1 MNKQEHA
8 EQDYLAGMKYKDIAD
23 KYHVSINTVKSWKKR
38 YGWQRTQNKKGA
50 HKTAKRVHTKPQ
62 KGAHKIVPEAL
73 NELETNDEL
82 NEKQKLFCLFY
93 LQRFNATWAYQQA
106 YGASWSTAN
115 VNGPRL
121 LVNASVRAELDNL
134 RMIREQAE
142 AIKADDIV
150 RELQRQ
156 AFANIGDYVE
166 AKRVKHL
173 RWMKH
178 YIKQGPYINSSGKHY
193 ELLPYIDPETGK
205 QAFYYKNEV
214 NFTNKGDT
222 SLLKTLRLDKGDA
235 LVETNDKVKALTELL
250 KRYPVPT
257 VMQSAQIRKAKA
269 EAEIAEAKAKEIK
282 KVEHHEDGTLVVDDL
297 GGVDDDNED

>member
-1 MNKQEHA
+1 MNKQKQA
-8 EQDYLAGMKYKDIAD
+8 EEDYLSGMKYKDIAD
-23 KYHVSINTVKSWKKR
+23 KYQVSINTVKSWKKR
-38 YGWQRTQNKKGA
+38 YGWQRTPNKKGA
-50 HKTAKRVHTKPQ
+50 HKVTKRVHTKSK
-62 KGAHKIVPEAL
+62 KGAHKLVDQ
-73 NELETNDEL
+73 LETNGQL
-82 NEKQKLFCLFY
+82 NEKQKLFCLYY
-93 LQRFNATWAYQQA
+93 LQRFNATWAYQKA
-106 YGASWSTAN
+106 YGASWNTAN

-156 AFANIGDYVE
+156 AFADIGDYVE
-166 AKRVKHL
+166 AKRVKHR

-178 YIKQGPYINSSGKHY
+178 YVKHGLYINGSGKHY
-193 ELLPYIDPETGK
+193 ELVPYIDPETGK
-205 QAFYYKNEV
+205 QAVYYENEV
-214 NFTNKGDT
+214 TFTGEGDT
-222 SLLKTLRLDKGDA
+222 SLLKTLRLDKGEA

-257 VMQSAQIRKAKA
+257 VIQSAQIRKAKA

>member
-1 MNKQEHA
+1 MNNQKQA
-8 EQDYLAGMKYKDIAD
+8 EKDYLSGMKYKDIAD
-23 KYHVSINTVKSWKKR
+23 KYQVSINTVKSWKKR
-38 YGWQRTQNKKGA
+38 YGWQRTPNKKGA
-50 HKTAKRVHTKPQ
+50 HKVTKRVHTKPK
-62 KGAHKIVPEAL
+62 KGAHKIVDQ
-73 NELETNDEL
+73 LETNGQL
-82 NEKQKLFCLFY
+82 NEKQKLFCLYY
-93 LQRFNATWAYQQA
+93 LQRFNATWAYQKA
-106 YGASWSTAN
+106 YGVPWNTAN

-134 RMIREQAE
+134 RMIREQTE

-178 YIKQGPYINSSGKHY
+178 YVKQGPYINSSGKHY

-205 QAFYYKNEV
+205 QAFYYENEV

-222 SLLKTLRLDKGDA
+222 SLLKTLRLDKGEA

-257 VMQSAQIRKAKA
+257 VMQSAQLRKANA
-269 EAEIAEAKAKEIK
+269 EADIAETKAKEIQ
-282 KVEHHEDGTLVVDDL
+282 KVNQHDDSTIVVDDL
-297 GGVDDDNED
+297 EDTDNDGED